1 MRAPTPAEIQ
11 LAEGLL
17 PGPAWHDGVV
27 EEGGQFHLVLVA
39 DGEAVLRMAR
49 NAAAAAELPR
59 RTALADA
66 LAPLLPYRVPRSLT
80 PVWQAEDRHVA
91 DPGAAVSARPGASRP
106 ASTPPVPA
114 AVVQEFVPGR
124 AHEPH
129 RGDPAALRDVVECL
143 AGIDVEPLR
152 PLLARP
158 FAYRG
163 PWTARKRAAAVAA
176 LPEAAAPSAEA
187 VLARIEAFADV
198 PGGLVHGDLA
208 GHNMHWDGDRLL
220 GILDWDLAAD
230 WDPALN
236 AAYLGMWHGKE
247 LVPLIA
253 ADRDEARRA
262 AVWDGAM
269 ALEAVYNAS
278 LRSDRPNWARLYRKT
293 LPRIEAAA
301 LAAR

>member
-11 LAEGLL
+11 LAERLH
-17 PGPAWHDGVV
+17 PGPAWQDGVV

-39 DGEAVLRMAR
+39 AGEAVLRMAR
-49 NAAAAAELPR
+49 TAEAAAELPR
-59 RTALADA
+59 RTALVDA
-66 LAPLLPYRVPRSLT
+66 LAPLLPYRVPRALS
-80 PVWQAEDRHVA
+80 PVWQAADA
-91 DPGAAVSARPGASRP
+91 DPEVAERASVP
-106 ASTPPVPA
+106 AWA
-114 AVVQEFVPGR
+114 AVVQEYVPGR

-129 RGDPAALRDVVECL
+129 RGDPGVLRGVVECL
-143 AGIDVEPLR
+143 AAIEVGPLR
-152 PLLARP
+152 DLLARP

-163 PWTARKRAAAVAA
+163 PWTARKREAAVAA
-176 LPEAAAPSAEA
+176 LPDAAAPSAET
-187 VLARIEAFADV
+187 VLERIEAFADV

-220 GILDWDLAAD
+220 GILDWDLAAE

-236 AAYLGMWHGKE
+236 AAYLGMWHSKD

-278 LRSDRPNWARLYRKT
+278 LRSDRPNWAKLYRKT